1 MNRTTFYVGN
11 GQQHRVVVE
20 GDVDPTAAPTPI
32 PSLISSD
39 NQDTTEQ
46 NILNTSSRDYA
57 VLFTGKSGAGK
68 TTTARCLAG
77 HNQAVWAF
85 ENILS
90 RATFTFGQGSIT
102 IND

>member
-57 VLFTGKSGAGK
+57 VLFTGKSGA
-68 TTTARCLAG
+68 
-77 HNQAVWAF
+77 
-85 ENILS
+85 
-90 RATFTFGQGSIT
+90 
-102 IND
+102 